1 VRLYGALLVLYP
13 KGFRQRYSEEMRRDF
28 RELILEGLQEGGTT
42 ELVRVLAQASSD
54 LVLTALM
61 ERSTKFL
68 RNAYL
73 PVAPGTAARWGAL
86 SSLVGGLSGATTFI
100 PFFVPYTSRG
110 NFEATDTLMG
120 QVNSGSLHTLALAT
134 VLSILGIVG
143 LYGTL
148 VAHSG
153 RPDALAVCG
162 ASLAALSAVCISAL
176 LYGDKNWDM
185 LLQEVGMGAYTVGL
199 LLLGVSAFRARLFG
213 RLRALPLV
221 VAPLWPASIGLL
233 LLLNRSGMGYLAELI
248 IGAMPFFG
256 AALLGLV
263 MLTYYRPGSGSIG
276 PGGHGAF

>member
-1 VRLYGALLVLYP
+1 
-13 KGFRQRYSEEMRRDF
+13 
-28 RELILEGLQEGGTT
+28 
-42 ELVRVLAQASSD
+42 LVRVWAQASSD
-54 LVLTALM
+54 LVLTALK

-86 SSLVGGLSGATTFI
+86 SALLGGSLEATTFV
-100 PFFVPYTSRG
+100 PAFVPAFVPYLTRG
-110 NFEATDTLMG
+110 NVEATEALTG
-120 QVNSGSLHTLALAT
+120 QVASSGSPDALALAT
-134 VLSILGIVG
+134 LLSVLGIFG

-148 VAHSG
+148 VERSG
-153 RPDALAVCG
+153 RPDALALSG
-162 ASLAALSAVCISAL
+162 ATLGALSAVCISAL

-185 LLQEVGMGAYTVGL
+185 LLQEIGMGAYALGL

-233 LLLNRSGMGYLAELI
+233 LLLNRSGMIYLAELI

-256 AALLGLV
+256 AALLGWV

-276 PGGHGAF
+276 PGGAD